1 MIYNID
7 IKVVKSGA
15 KCSEITL
22 KMPEITL
29 PSYYNTW
36 AREEKHPKNDERRRK
51 MLSGEYKHGID
62 TKNRLFI
69 PARHREEL
77 GECFIIAKSIREK
90 CLRVYSLEEWQAYI
104 RPIEALDGKD
114 KERIV
119 RALSRNAAQVSPDS
133 QGRVVLTPDLIKY
146 AEIDKNTYIVG
157 CGHYSEIWSDTNYE
171 AMVEEE
177 DLASMRDL
185 LESYGL

>member
-1 MIYNID
+1 
-7 IKVVKSGA
+7 
-15 KCSEITL
+15 
-22 KMPEITL
+22 
-29 PSYYNTW
+29 
-36 AREEKHPKNDERRRK
+36 

-69 PARHREEL
+69 PAKHREEL
-77 GECFIIAKSIREK
+77 GESFVIAKSIREK
-90 CLRVYSLEEWQAYI
+90 CLRVYSMEEWQAYI

-119 RALSRNAAQVSPDS
+119 RALSRNAAQVTPDS

-146 AEIDKNTYIVG
+146 AEIEKNTYIVG
-157 CGHYSEIWSDTNYE
+157 CGHYSEIWADVNYE

>member
-1 MIYNID
+1 
-7 IKVVKSGA
+7 
-15 KCSEITL
+15 
-22 KMPEITL
+22 
-29 PSYYNTW
+29 
-36 AREEKHPKNDERRRK
+36 

-62 TKNRLFI
+62 VKNRLFI
-69 PARHREEL
+69 PAKHREEL
-77 GECFIIAKSIREK
+77 GESFVVAKSIREK
-90 CLRVYSLEEWQAYI
+90 CLRVYSMDEWAAYI
-104 RPIEALDGKD
+104 KPIEALDGKD

-157 CGHYSEIWSDTNYE
+157 CGHYSEIWSEANYE
-171 AMVEEE
+171 AMVADE
-177 DLASMRDL
+177 DLADMREF